1 MRFGCWK
8 SHQDPYH
15 IISLYIAEY
24 RFPVSPVFCEI
35 CNSWTWQ
42 NTAETPH
49 SQNCASQGCSWIGGH
64 QLYPARGDALRQ
76 SGSSVTKKIMV
87 DQCWSSFSSLIYI
100 NIAIWGFEGTIL
112 GQTQVLKQFCECHRT
127 WTLLYREMWK
137 SSPCCLSAVS
147 PVSLQN
153 FWWIG
158 LNYWMSWST
167 WFMQWFNCILLDFP
181 VKLPVFCILT
191 LDVIGVYLDWIIFA
205 GSLYATHDL
214 AEFGKSANAD
224 DLGIGQSCET
234 IQGLEM
240 SWTSCLQN
248 FVRYL
253 TTLPAHMINA
263 MNFANCWSCRF
274 CQAALGCPMP
284 PHKPVRSQKN
294 MTLYMEV
301 RAAFICHRT
310 CWLVVT
316 SHFTQLNP
324 CSVCLFDKDKNPAD
338 LHQQDDLVINL
349 SMLFHMPLQSS
360 KHFGSVQGI
369 PAFWLG
375 TFQSLKPP
383 SLFITS
389 KASSWPHGF
398 SAATALLIF
407 AMQTAWESDGIW
419 FHPSSGSVSQPRA
432 RLTMLTKA

>member
-1 MRFGCWK
+1 MLIVIFLINI
-8 SHQDPYH
+8 Y
-15 IISLYIAEY
+15 
-24 RFPVSPVFCEI
+24 
-35 CNSWTWQ
+35 
-42 NTAETPH
+42 
-49 SQNCASQGCSWIGGH
+49 
-64 QLYPARGDALRQ
+64 
-76 SGSSVTKKIMV
+76 
-87 DQCWSSFSSLIYI
+87 IYI
-100 NIAIWGFEGTIL
+100 NIAIWGCEGTIL

-158 LNYWMSWST
+158 LNDWMSWST

-234 IQGLEM
+234 IQALEM

-284 PHKPVRSQKN
+284 PHKPVRSQKKHDIVHGSSGGFHLSSYLLASCYISFYTAQSLQC
-294 MTLYMEV
+294 MPVWQGQEPSWFAPTRWFGDQSLHAFPHATPIIQTLWL
-301 RAAFICHRT
+301 RARYSGLLAGDFPI
-310 CWLVVT
+310 
-316 SHFTQLNP
+316 F
-324 CSVCLFDKDKNPAD
+324 KA
-338 LHQQDDLVINL
+338 
-349 SMLFHMPLQSS
+349 S
-360 KHFGSVQGI
+360 KFVHH
-369 PAFWLG
+369 
-375 TFQSLKPP
+375 FQSI
-383 SLFITS
+383 FM
-389 KASSWPHGF
+389 ASW
-398 SAATALLIF
+398 L
-407 AMQTAWESDGIW
+407 
-419 FHPSSGSVSQPRA
+419 
-432 RLTMLTKA
+432 

>member
-1 MRFGCWK
+1 MQR
-8 SHQDPYH
+8 
-15 IISLYIAEY
+15 
-24 RFPVSPVFCEI
+24 
-35 CNSWTWQ
+35 
-42 NTAETPH
+42 
-49 SQNCASQGCSWIGGH
+49 
-64 QLYPARGDALRQ
+64 
-76 SGSSVTKKIMV
+76 M
-87 DQCWSSFSSLIYI
+87 
-100 NIAIWGFEGTIL
+100 
-112 GQTQVLKQFCECHRT
+112 
-127 WTLLYREMWK
+127 TLLNLGNLQMQMILE
-137 SSPCCLSAVS
+137 L
-147 PVSLQN
+147 VSLVKPSKR
-153 FWWIG
+153 WKCLG
-158 LNYWMSWST
+158 LHVCKTLFVTSQHSLHTWS
-167 WFMQWFNCILLDFP
+167 MQWTSPIVGHADS
-181 VKLPVFCILT
+181 VKLLWVPPCHLT
-191 LDVIGVYLDWIIFA
+191 NLFEA
-205 GSLYATHDL
+205 
-214 AEFGKSANAD
+214 
-224 DLGIGQSCET
+224 
-234 IQGLEM
+234 
-240 SWTSCLQN
+240 
-248 FVRYL
+248 R
-253 TTLPAHMINA
+253 
-263 MNFANCWSCRF
+263 
-274 CQAALGCPMP
+274 
-284 PHKPVRSQKN
+284 KN

-301 RAAFICHRT
+301 RAACICHRT